1 MKVSEPRSGKHGRG
15 LGEQGREE
23 LKQHPVVSEV
33 IWAGTQETVSYI
45 FRERYFNALEKY
57 PFPFYESD
65 TKWSLK
71 MHLWKLKNKLT

>member
-1 MKVSEPRSGKHGRG
+1 M
-15 LGEQGREE
+15 
-23 LKQHPVVSEV
+23 KQHAVGSEV
-33 IWAGTQETVSYI
+33 IWAGTQEAVSYI
-45 FRERYFNALEKY
+45 FTESYFNVLEKY